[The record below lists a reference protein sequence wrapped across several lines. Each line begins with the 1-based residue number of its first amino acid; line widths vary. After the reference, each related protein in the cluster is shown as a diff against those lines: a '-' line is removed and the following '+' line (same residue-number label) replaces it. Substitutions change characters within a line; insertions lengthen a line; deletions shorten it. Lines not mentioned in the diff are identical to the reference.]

1 MTIIAIAA
9 IIFIALMLTITANR
23 HVYQN
28 IKDNAVT
35 IAATTAGVVG
45 ALHISRDELAMGAA
59 WMVGFVVV
67 LTVARALAAMTNSHV
82 YEG

>member
-9 IIFIALMLTITANR
+9 IIFIALMLAITANR
-23 HVYQN
+23 HIYQN

-45 ALHISRDELAMGAA
+45 ALHISRNELAMGAA

-67 LTVARALAAMTNSHV
+67 LMVARALAAMTNSHV